1 MLQPMST
8 LQHLVAMTGGVIG
21 ALRHILHLNAS
32 ETNLIKQGGRGRN
45 LLTTI
50 SSCSIVLHSS
60 KVELLFCSS
69 SLSILVSSF
78 ISFTSCLTNLS
89 AFFFLG
95 AHFSLPNSSSELGSL
110 SWYLL
115 DAFAFAVSLSFMAKI
130 FLLGHFQNFDPVL
143 KWKNYVHKLY
153 KLFTRVTR
161 WWLSIAVKRKLVIVF
176 NFIMPILSSS
186 YIVTLLCYN
195 LVIWALPY
203 CPETLCMSWFYV
215 LVFLLT
221 L

>member
-1 MLQPMST
+1 MCITPWLSTIGATLIQPPSPKNHSLIHILQPMST
-8 LQHLVAMTGGVIG
+8 LQHLLAMTGGVTG

-32 ETNLIKQGGRGRN
+32 ETNLITQGGRGRN

-110 SWYLL
+110 SCISLMLL
-115 DAFAFAVSLSFMAKI
+115 LSQ
-130 FLLGHFQNFDPVL
+130 FLCLLWQ
-143 KWKNYVHKLY
+143 
-153 KLFTRVTR
+153 KLFYLDTSR
-161 WWLSIAVKRKLVIVF
+161 
-176 NFIMPILSSS
+176 IL
-186 YIVTLLCYN
+186 IL
-195 LVIWALPY
+195 
-203 CPETLCMSWFYV
+203 F
-215 LVFLLT
+215 
-221 L
+221 

>member
-110 SWYLL
+110 SCISLMLL
-115 DAFAFAVSLSFMAKI
+115 LLQ
-130 FLLGHFQNFDPVL
+130 FLCLLWQ
-143 KWKNYVHKLY
+143 
-153 KLFTRVTR
+153 KLFYLDTSR
-161 WWLSIAVKRKLVIVF
+161 
-176 NFIMPILSSS
+176 IL
-186 YIVTLLCYN
+186 IL
-195 LVIWALPY
+195 
-203 CPETLCMSWFYV
+203 F
-215 LVFLLT
+215 
-221 L
+221 